1 MNPVTLIMINI
12 VLEMHNKDS
21 WITLAAFCSGIKKK
35 KKEQKRWHL
44 KVSLIQLHTHT
55 KTS

>member
-21 WITLAAFCSGIKKK
+21 WITLAAFCNGIQKKK
-35 KKEQKRWHL
+35 KKSRKGD
-44 KVSLIQLHTHT
+44 
-55 KTS
+55 TSRSV